1 VVPSLLNRWRI
12 TAHEIVPSDIAL
24 VEAGDRIEVRSAQ
37 L

>member
-24 VEAGDRIEVRSAQ
+24 VEEDRIEVRSAQ